1 MWYRRFSDPED
12 NDHCG
17 LLNVHDR
24 VDEYFSKNER
34 SIFSRK
40 VQEGGFSILFAG
52 LDSNDRTRNQS
63 CPEREMTEFSER
75 MGQGTCPRVPFSCF
89 TASKE
94 SVIIGL
100 QNNYV
105 FIKEESY
112 TMDEKNIMEYANKA
126 IEAFK
131 GDSNLLSGFSVNPA
145 EIIEKILGI
154 DLPDDIINKVIEAV
168 KGLLA
173 GGALDAAKDAI
184 SGIAGDAADAAGA
197 VADKAENA
205 AGAVADKA
213 QDAAEEGG
221 NILTNAI
228 NKIKNLF

>member
-1 MWYRRFSDPED
+1 
-12 NDHCG
+12 
-17 LLNVHDR
+17 
-24 VDEYFSKNER
+24 
-34 SIFSRK
+34 
-40 VQEGGFSILFAG
+40 
-52 LDSNDRTRNQS
+52 
-63 CPEREMTEFSER
+63 
-75 MGQGTCPRVPFSCF
+75 
-89 TASKE
+89 
-94 SVIIGL
+94 
-100 QNNYV
+100 
-105 FIKEESY
+105 
-112 TMDEKNIMEYANKA
+112 MDEKNIMEYANKA

-184 SGIAGDAADAAGA
+184 SGIAGDAADASGA